1 MKEIHRRIG
10 VNTGDDEHE
19 TRDVI
24 AFGSASPYPVAPS
37 VIT

>member
-1 MKEIHRRIG
+1 MKKIHDDRRDH
-10 VNTGDDEHE
+10 GDDEHE

>member
-1 MKEIHRRIG
+1 MKKIHDDRRDQ
-10 VNTGDDEHE
+10 GDDEHE

-24 AFGSASPYPVAPS
+24 ALGSASPYPVAPS

>member
-10 VNTGDDEHE
+10 VITDDEHE